1 MSALWPDLNFE
12 EDPRLIIG
20 YRKPNGKIECYRIR
34 LHEDTFNEFREIA
47 TSTISRLDTK
57 QPRPYEKFGA
67 LEEDEYFILD
77 NSSIPNKPAQKQR
90 NDPGTEEI
98 ASALAMVADTDR
110 HPKLS
115 SDAIRSPLKMNLYM
129 ISYPIGSSYIGFV
142 RQTNP
147 QRSIS
152 PGYRYF
158 QYGDNL
164 KRINK
169 PDFVFD
175 NWIDL
180 IIGPEKVVIL
190 SDTVVQMLFRDV
202 ELVMESVV
210 ENMTV
215 VVDAFQDQLPL
226 APQGIEV
233 LRNFCD
239 RGPRNAKRLYDLVHD
254 RLTDLNLD
262 SENIIQALSKHG
274 LDHLMSN
281 GELNLTDESVPSFF
295 DFIEGRLYHD
305 DHTHEPR
312 RADRYSKRR

>member
-1 MSALWPDLNFE
+1 MSALWPELSFE

-20 YRKPNGKIECYRIR
+20 YRKPNGKIECYHIR

-47 TSTISRLDTK
+47 TSTICRLDTK
-57 QPRPYEKFGA
+57 QSRPYEYFGA

-77 NSSIPNKPAQKQR
+77 TSSIPNRPTNNQR
-90 NDPGTEEI
+90 KGPGTEEI
-98 ASALAMVADTDR
+98 ASALKMVADTDK

-115 SDAIRSPLKMNLYM
+115 SDEIRSPLKMNLYM
-129 ISYPIGSSYIGFV
+129 IAYPIESGYIGFV
-142 RQTNP
+142 RQANP

-158 QYGDNL
+158 LYGHFL
-164 KRINK
+164 KKIDK
-169 PDFVFD
+169 PPFVFD
-175 NWIDL
+175 DRIDL
-180 IIGPEKVVIL
+180 IIGPDKVVIL

-202 ELVMESVV
+202 ELVMESVA

-215 VVDAFQDQLPL
+215 MVDAFQDQLPL

-233 LRNFCD
+233 LHNFCD

-274 LDHLMSN
+274 LDHLLSN
-281 GELNLTDESVPSFF
+281 GKLNLTDESVPSFF